1 MPVSTSRAGTLQG
14 RELCPRRLTIVVT
27 RVAIVIMHRCAS
39 LLLALFLASCTSNA
53 IRIERLA
60 ATLGMARSVVE
71 AGGFRNPIF
80 MRSVS
85 APQDAP
91 LAIFIEGDGIPW
103 RGGREPSLDPTT
115 GDPIALKLLAQTP
128 LPAAYV
134 SRPCYQDMTGPR
146 CTPERWTMQRYSEE
160 IVSSMT
166 ETVRVAAAQANARSV
181 VLVGYSGG
189 GVLAV
194 LIAERLD
201 NVAAVITVGANLD
214 TDAWTQHH
222 GYLPLAGSLNPA
234 SSKAKHP
241 WPETHLYGAR
251 DITVPPATAEAYF
264 RRFSGAKRLIVEA
277 NDHVC
282 CWVEQWPQLW
292 RDLSATAWR

>member
-1 MPVSTSRAGTLQG
+1 
-14 RELCPRRLTIVVT
+14 
-27 RVAIVIMHRCAS
+27 MHRCAP
-39 LLLALFLASCTSNA
+39 LLLALFLAGCTTNA

-60 ATLGMARSVVE
+60 GTLGMTRSVVD
-71 AGGFRNPIF
+71 AGGFRSLLF
-80 MRSVS
+80 MRSVA

-91 LAIFIEGDGIPW
+91 LAIFIEGDGVPW
-103 RGGREPSLDPTT
+103 RGGMEPSLDPTT
-115 GDPIALKLLAQTP
+115 ADPIALKLLGQTP

-146 CTPERWTMQRYSEE
+146 CTPERWTMERYSDE

-166 ETVRVAAAQANARSV
+166 EAVRTATAQANARRV

-201 NVAAVITVGANLD
+201 NVAGVITVGANLD

-222 GYLPLAGSLNPA
+222 GYLPLTGSLNPA
-234 SSKAKHP
+234 LSTAEHH

-251 DITVPPATAEAYF
+251 DTVVPPSTTAAYF
-264 RRFSGAKRLIVEA
+264 KRFPKAQQKIIESY
-277 NDHVC
+277 DHVC
-282 CWVEQWPQLW
+282 CWVQQWPTLW
-292 RDLSATAWR
+292 

>member
-1 MPVSTSRAGTLQG
+1 MH
-14 RELCPRRLTIVVT
+14 
-27 RVAIVIMHRCAS
+27 VAIVAMHRCAP
-39 LLLALFLASCTSNA
+39 LLLALFLASCTTNT

-60 ATLGMARSVVE
+60 ATLGLSRSVVE
-71 AGGFRNPIF
+71 AGGFRSPIF
-80 MRSVS
+80 MRGVPV
-85 APQDAP
+85 PQGAS
-91 LAIFIEGDGIPW
+91 LAIFIEGDGVPW

-128 LPAAYV
+128 SPAAYV

-146 CTPERWTMQRYSEE
+146 CTPERWTMERYSDE
-160 IVSSMT
+160 IVSSMS
-166 ETVRVAAAQANARSV
+166 EVVRTAAMQAKARSV

-214 TDAWTQHH
+214 TDAWTKHH
-222 GYLPLAGSLNPA
+222 GYLPLTGSLNPA
-234 SSKAKHP
+234 SSTAEHR

-251 DITVPPATAEAYF
+251 DATVPPATVAAYF
-264 RRFSGAKRLIVEA
+264 KRFPSAKQQIVDA

-292 RDLSATAWR
+292 VSATSLR

>member
-1 MPVSTSRAGTLQG
+1 M
-14 RELCPRRLTIVVT
+14 
-27 RVAIVIMHRCAS
+27 RVAIVAMHRCAP
-39 LLLALFLASCTSNA
+39 LLLALFLAGCTTNA

-60 ATLGMARSVVE
+60 GSLGLTRSVVD
-71 AGGFRNPIF
+71 AGGFRSLLF
-80 MRSVS
+80 MRSGA

-91 LAIFIEGDGIPW
+91 LTIFIEGDGVPW
-103 RGGREPSLDPTT
+103 RGGMEPSLDPTT
-115 GDPIALKLLAQTP
+115 ADPIALKLLAQTP
-128 LPAAYV
+128 PPAAYV

-146 CTPERWTMQRYSEE
+146 CTAERWTIERYSDE

-166 ETVRVAAAQANARSV
+166 EVVRTAEVRASARKL

-201 NVAAVITVGANLD
+201 NVAAVVTVGANLD

-222 GYLPLAGSLNPA
+222 GYLPLTGSLNPA
-234 SSKAKHP
+234 LSTAAHR

-251 DITVPPATAEAYF
+251 DAVVPPSTTAAYF
-264 RRFSGAKRLIVEA
+264 KRFPQARQQIIEGY
-277 NDHVC
+277 DHVC
-282 CWVEQWPQLW
+282 CWVDNWARLAAGAGAAPAI
-292 RDLSATAWR
+292 R

>member
-1 MPVSTSRAGTLQG
+1 
-14 RELCPRRLTIVVT
+14 
-27 RVAIVIMHRCAS
+27 MHRPAA
-39 LLLALFLASCTSNA
+39 LFLALFLSSCASNTT
-53 IRIERLA
+53 RIETLA
-60 ATLGMARSVVE
+60 GTLGLSRSVLE
-71 AGGFRNPIF
+71 AGSFRSLLF
-80 MRSVS
+80 MRSAA
-85 APQDAP
+85 APGDAP
-91 LAIFIEGDGIPW
+91 LAVFIEGDGVPW

-128 LPAAYV
+128 PPAAYV
-134 SRPCYQDMTGPR
+134 TRPCYQEMTGPR

-166 ETVRVAAAQANARSV
+166 EAVRTAAERANARKV

-201 NVAAVITVGANLD
+201 DVAGVVTVGANLD

-222 GYLPLAGSLNPA
+222 GYLPLTGSLNPA
-234 SSKAKHP
+234 ASTAGHR
-241 WPETHLYGAR
+241 WPEIHLYGAR
-251 DITVPPATAEAYF
+251 DSVVPPATTAAYF
-264 RRFSGAKRLIVEA
+264 ARFPHAQQKVIDD

-282 CWVEQWPQLW
+282 CWVEQWPALW
-292 RDLSATAWR
+292 AQVTAAP